1 MHSLECIHKQKKT
14 GLQMNMAV
22 TGEMIDDAGQDDQGI
37 RREVGIPENWGQDY
51 TVHVTGGKKWLPKS
65 EEREFRC
72 VFLSKVN
79 LHHKYDVFFSFW
91 RGETLTTAKRI
102 QMSAFK

>member
-51 TVHVTGGKKWLPKS
+51 TVHVTGGRSGCPRVR
-65 EEREFRC
+65 RE
-72 VFLSKVN
+72 N
-79 LHHKYDVFFSFW
+79 LGVFFCV
-91 RGETLTTAKRI
+91 K
-102 QMSAFK
+102 